1 MPGDV
6 YLPNY
11 DYGAG
16 YGYAP
21 TGQLQ
26 TLAYDNAGGYG
37 SASHTSFVIWTI
49 VIVTASVVILHG
61 LKLGGFSFVYK
72 R

>member
-6 YLPNY
+6 YLTDY

-21 TGQLQ
+21 TGQSQ
-26 TLAYDNAGGYG
+26 TLQGGSSDG
-37 SASHTSFVIWTI
+37 AAHTSFVIWTI
-49 VIVTASVVILHG
+49 ILVAGAVVILHG
-61 LKLGGFSFVYK
+61 LKLGGFSFVY
-72 R
+72 RR

>member
-1 MPGDV
+1 MPGDI
-6 YLPNY
+6 YLPDY

-26 TLAYDNAGGYG
+26 TLVSQGGG
-37 SASHTSFVIWTI
+37 SRSHTSFVVWTI
-49 VIVTASVVILHG
+49 VLVTASIVILHG